1 MRTMRFHVL
10 NETETQKYGKVRPQ
24 WKSSPVLFCFADAVV
39 ATANVVYG
47 CWPNMFGVRLSN
59 GCLVGCSLLSLW
71 VSLLLVLLNLQMN
84 ELLSSSLVVADDA
97 VVSTIT
103 AGAPRFGQ
111 CCLWLLAKWLSS
123 LFLLLLFV
131 CLPVRVPHFVY
142 KNRKNCLRVVWETST
157 MNSLENVNVSLVW
170 WFRTFKE
177 RGIMKYTHN
186 TDHKKADWLQAQ
198 CIEPALSIIKI
209 LWILWLGWINFCNIY
224 RKIRNQSYFSNF
236 RRI

>member
-1 MRTMRFHVL
+1 MEKCDHNGSRRRCCFVL
-10 NETETQKYGKVRPQ
+10 LTPLLPPPTLSTVVGQICLAYDFRMVA
-24 WKSSPVLFCFADAVV
+24 WLDAASSI
-39 ATANVVYG
+39 
-47 CWPNMFGVRLSN
+47 
-59 GCLVGCSLLSLW
+59 SLW
-71 VSLLLVLLNLQMN
+71 VSLFLVLLNLQMN

-177 RGIMKYTHN
+177 RGIMKHTHN
-186 TDHKKADWLQAQ
+186 TDHKKADWLQSQ
-198 CIEPALSIIKI
+198 CIEPALSLIKI
-209 LWILWLGWINFCNIY
+209 LWIL
-224 RKIRNQSYFSNF
+224 
-236 RRI
+236 